1 MFIRRNL
8 LRRIYGQCYG
18 HVKIFSFRFINRVA
32 MGVFT
37 SQTLLKHKYEDNAK
51 GLVFFFLWNIYFN
64 LL

>member
-1 MFIRRNL
+1 
-8 LRRIYGQCYG
+8 
-18 HVKIFSFRFINRVA
+18 